1 MIVKGVDF
9 MGCLGII
16 LISIGLFSFCYFF
29 YQMIMPYSISFLPLI
44 ISIVCFIIGGIFLS
58 VDDSNQ
64 EKKNKEIKN
73 KFNNDFMKKMNLN
86 TDSIKFEIQQN
97 NNSLEYLIYTNE
109 KRLFFVNITKEQIKE
124 LLLNEILKIDIQVTT
139 QEKTKQEILTLTPT
153 FHTQKTI
160 LSYHLKIIT
169 EKETIIIT
177 VAPTYNNKE
186 LLERFKLVLER
197 DIKEITGNTLIQ

>member
-1 MIVKGVDF
+1 
-9 MGCLGII
+9 MGCLGIV
-16 LISIGLFSFCYFF
+16 LMLIGLLSFGYFF
-29 YQMIMPYSISFLPLI
+29 YQMTMPYSISFLPLI
-44 ISIVCFIIGGIFLS
+44 ISVVCFIIGGIFLS

-97 NNSLEYLIYTNE
+97 NNSMEYLIYTNE

-124 LLLNEILKIDIQVTT
+124 LLLNEILKIDIQVIT

-153 FHTQKTI
+153 FHTQRTI
-160 LSYHLKIIT
+160 LSYRLKIIT
-169 EKETIIIT
+169 ESETTVIT

-197 DIKEITGNTLIQ
+197 DIKEITGNTLDQ